1 MRNII
6 GGVILGIVGLAA
18 AAFGLSE
25 HRKCDETLKRLDET
39 VDSISSNQQVDIEK
53 AIVDRAVAEAV
64 ERKANAMV
72 SNAIDAAREETRTDI
87 RSRIRE
93 VVQAE
98 FDRQKPD
105 ISGRLAAQAEDID
118 MDALKKEVTEKAE
131 AAILEKFYKA
141 GGIPKIYSVA
151 NGMLNGT
158 GTGGVSFEK
167 ISDILDQF
175 TYDSDKKRVL
185 ELLLGKDKIDRN
197 GLPW

>member
-1 MRNII
+1 MKNII
-6 GGVILGIVGLAA
+6 GGVILGIVGLGAMI
-18 AAFGLSE
+18 FGLSE
-25 HRKCDETLKRLDET
+25 HKKCDKTLERIGETIDT
-39 VDSISSNQQVDIEK
+39 ISANQQVDIEK

-64 ERKANAMV
+64 ERKANSMV
-72 SNAIDAAREETRTDI
+72 SNAVDAAREETRTDI
-87 RSRIRE
+87 RNRIRE

-151 NGMLNGT
+151 NGMLSSSG
-158 GTGGVSFEK
+158 GGVSFEK

-175 TYDSDKKRVL
+175 TYDTDKKRVL
-185 ELLLGKDKIDRN
+185 ELLLGKNNSDHN